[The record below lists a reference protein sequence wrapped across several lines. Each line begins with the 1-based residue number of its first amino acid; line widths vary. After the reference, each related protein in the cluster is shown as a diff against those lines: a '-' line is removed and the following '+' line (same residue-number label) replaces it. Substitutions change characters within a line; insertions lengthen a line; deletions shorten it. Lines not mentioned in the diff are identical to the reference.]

1 MGQPGADQ
9 NIDANPLGP
18 PPQSSLSAFT
28 LMAEL
33 RKPAAVFG
41 SHSRSSGAMLC
52 FANSAA
58 PP

>member
-28 LMAEL
+28 LMAEIEEAGSGL
-33 RKPAAVFG
+33 R
-41 SHSRSSGAMLC
+41 
-52 FANSAA
+52 FAFPKFRRHALFCK
-58 PP
+58 